1 MNATS
6 AAPGVARARAAV
18 TGAPYRAAV
27 LAGAALAADVAF
39 DPAQRHVPLC
49 PFHSVT
55 GLWCPLC
62 GGLRA
67 ADSVAHGQF
76 TAALHDN
83 ALFVTALPVLLVWWL
98 DWFLRA
104 RTGAGYRVPAR
115 AAGVAL
121 AGLAVVFAVVR
132 NLPFAQALRPG

>member
-1 MNATS
+1 VNATS
-6 AAPGVARARAAV
+6 VPVAAARARRAV
-18 TGAPYRAAV
+18 GTAPYRAAA
-27 LAGAALAADVAF
+27 LATAALAADVAF

-67 ADSVAHGQF
+67 ADALVHGQF

-83 ALFVTALPVLLVWWL
+83 ALFVAALPALLVWWL
-98 DWFLRA
+98 DWMVRA
-104 RTGAGYRVPAR
+104 RTGRGYRMPAR
-115 AAGVAL
+115 AVAVAL
-121 AGLAVVFAVVR
+121 VVLAAAFAVVR
-132 NLPFAQALRPG
+132 NLPFAQSLRPG